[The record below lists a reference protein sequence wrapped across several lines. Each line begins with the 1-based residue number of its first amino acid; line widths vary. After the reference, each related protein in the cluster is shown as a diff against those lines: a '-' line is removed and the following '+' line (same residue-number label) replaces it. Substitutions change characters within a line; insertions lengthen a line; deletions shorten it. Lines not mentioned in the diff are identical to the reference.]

1 MNRWTACGPSPRGHT
16 SSTMLI
22 KRSSP
27 AADLG
32 HERGP
37 IRRLLLERVLRLLGL
52 EIPIG
57 VLRIEDV
64 FSPSL
69 LGTELDAL
77 VGEPGNGTW
86 KLKVSSPSTSAFF
99 INWSLNFFGSPPP

>member
-1 MNRWTACGPSPRGHT
+1 
-16 SSTMLI
+16 MLI

-27 AADLG
+27 ALPIWDMNEVQSADYFSNG
-32 HERGP
+32 STDFWGY
-37 IRRLLLERVLRLLGL
+37 G
-52 EIPIG
+52 IPIG

-86 KLKVSSPSTSAFF
+86 KLKVSSPSTSAFL
-99 INWSLNFFGSPPP
+99 INWSLNFFGPPPP